1 MLRILILWFQKW
13 LASAESISILLREFN
28 AKEEQAKF
36 DCCNGRCPNFMTRYQ
51 LSNKAH
57 RIQLDVFRMLE
68 TGNFNKVSTRAPLQG
83 IGTEMS
89 NKGYEAFESRRSIL
103 EGIMKALKGENI
115 NMIGVYG
122 MGGVG
127 KTTLVKEVATQ
138 AMQISLF
145 NKVVMVV
152 VSQIPDKENIQ
163 RDMAEKLGLQL
174 DQKNENLRSDWIRMR
189 LEQEEK
195 ILVII
200 DDIWERLDLEALG
213 IYFGVD
219 QKGCKIL
226 VTSRSRDVICNA
238 MDIKTNFHVGVLGDN
253 EATYLFEKRVG
264 ISIGNSNFQPI
275 MAEVIQQCAGLPIA
289 ITIVANALKNKKL
302 FVWKDA
308 LRHLKMSFPTDI
320 REMHKKVYL
329 SIKLSYDFLGSTET
343 KSLFLLC
350 STFGDDSDIN
360 IEVLVGYSVHLGLFH
375 NICNMEEARN
385 RVLSL
390 VEELK
395 DCCLLLDGS
404 YKDTVKMHDVIRD
417 VAIYIAMEN
426 VHFRKWPKQKA
437 MIWANQDEGCSNNVH
452 YPGSPKERGVTNNE
466 CYVSFESR

>member
-1 MLRILILWFQKW
+1 MDFLIASIQMMCERNLNDVIGAVQRQLVYPFSYRSNIEELRNSAQLLEEKKGWLGRSVEAAMRNVEDIDPMVQKW

-174 DQKNENLRSDWIRMR
+174 DQKNENLRF
-189 LEQEEK
+189 
-195 ILVII
+195 
-200 DDIWERLDLEALG
+200 RLDTNATRARRE
-213 IYFGVD
+213 D
-219 QKGCKIL
+219 P
-226 VTSRSRDVICNA
+226 CN
-238 MDIKTNFHVGVLGDN
+238 
-253 EATYLFEKRVG
+253 Y
-264 ISIGNSNFQPI
+264 
-275 MAEVIQQCAGLPIA
+275 
-289 ITIVANALKNKKL
+289 
-302 FVWKDA
+302 
-308 LRHLKMSFPTDI
+308 
-320 REMHKKVYL
+320 
-329 SIKLSYDFLGSTET
+329 
-343 KSLFLLC
+343 
-350 STFGDDSDIN
+350 
-360 IEVLVGYSVHLGLFH
+360 
-375 NICNMEEARN
+375 
-385 RVLSL
+385 
-390 VEELK
+390 
-395 DCCLLLDGS
+395 
-404 YKDTVKMHDVIRD
+404 
-417 VAIYIAMEN
+417 
-426 VHFRKWPKQKA
+426 
-437 MIWANQDEGCSNNVH
+437 
-452 YPGSPKERGVTNNE
+452 
-466 CYVSFESR
+466 